1 MPPFLHRMKQD
12 RRLSA
17 MGHRKKPCKMDC
29 LRNNRIWC
37 TSLSV
42 LAGLVAAMICISCFS
57 VLMTKMDAPDLLIS
71 CMACLAL
78 CVGSFTTGY
87 VAARQRRR
95 HGFLIG
101 LSCGLVMYCIIF
113 LTGIV
118 ILRSFACAGTPMK
131 LLLIILCSGIGGIV
145 GVNSKMR
152 RPPR

>member
-1 MPPFLHRMKQD
+1 
-12 RRLSA
+12 
-17 MGHRKKPCKMDC
+17 MGHHKKPCKMDC

-37 TSLSV
+37 TSHSV